1 MVERAGLGPKVTAVP
16 RGVMYDLGR
25 AIQEELQRSSVMQK
39 LEHWKQDV
47 EDSVM
52 AD

>member
-25 AIQEELQRSSVMQK
+25 AIQEFQRSFVMQM

-47 EDSVM
+47 QDSVM